1 LTVAQ
6 QFTNVKFDP
15 KQCRIE
21 IDEFGALLQAKA
33 ELSEKADIQPFF
45 KSRVQ
50 VSAFIGSLMRNIGPA
65 TQICFEYS
73 FFGDYAADL
82 VLGDKAYRQF
92 CVIEFEDGRLQSI
105 FKPSQTGNTRVWSP
119 RFEHG
124 FSQLIDWYTM
134 LDDLKKSERF
144 KRDFGDGHIRFSA
157 MLIIGRDSGVSDSYD
172 RFRLNW
178 RADKVSVDSNNVICV
193 TFDELHYHMDRQLR
207 VNMGY

>member
-1 LTVAQ
+1 MAQ
-6 QFTNVKFDP
+6 QFTSVTFDP
-15 KQCRIE
+15 KQCRTE
-21 IDEFGALLQAKA
+21 IDEFGAMLRTKT
-33 ELSEKADIQPFF
+33 ELSEKYDIQPFF
-45 KSRVQ
+45 KSRMQ
-50 VSAFIGSLMRNIGPA
+50 ASAYIGSFMRNIGPA
-65 TQICFEYS
+65 TQICFEYG

-105 FKPSQTGNTRVWSP
+105 FKPSQTGNARVWSP

-124 FSQLIDWYTM
+124 YSQIIDWYTM

-157 MLIIGRDSGVSDSYD
+157 MLIIGRDAGITDSYD

-193 TFDELHYHMDRQLR
+193 TFDELHRHMDRQLR
-207 VNMGY
+207 LTTNH